1 MKKILCLL
9 LLLGCKPEPEF
20 YIDGKPYYTE
30 KFCVRS
36 HRKTEWEYHY
46 GYYMGKY
53 QNHYGPVTTTICDEY
68 VTKAFEIK

>member
-1 MKKILCLL
+1 MKKLLCLL

-30 KFCVRS
+30 NICVDN
-36 HRKTEWEYHY
+36 HRETEWKYHM

-53 QNHYGPVTTTICDEY
+53 QNHYGPVTTTICDKY
-68 VTKAFEIK
+68 VIDTLEIK